1 MSFID
6 KNTKQTN
13 KIINK
18 NNGMRN
24 VIYETASNIE
34 LLLKEL
40 NKEQI
45 RNRNKAKKKDNEDY
59 RNSALLDD
67 LPLKQQIELYKECIM
82 ELSKESPET
91 KTNRIEID
99 NINKKISEL
108 KVNIYNEKQI
118 NKSLDKINNNY
129 LKILS
134 NIKLDNA
141 LLKQTEKENKLKLLN
156 NEYQNIKEEYKNT
169 QKIIK
174 K

>member
-45 RNRNKAKKKDNEDY
+45 RNRNKAKKK
-59 RNSALLDD
+59 R
-67 LPLKQQIELYKECIM
+67 
-82 ELSKESPET
+82 
-91 KTNRIEID
+91 
-99 NINKKISEL
+99 
-108 KVNIYNEKQI
+108 
-118 NKSLDKINNNY
+118 
-129 LKILS
+129 
-134 NIKLDNA
+134 
-141 LLKQTEKENKLKLLN
+141 
-156 NEYQNIKEEYKNT
+156 
-169 QKIIK
+169 
-174 K
+174 